1 MSETGLNGAAI
12 TSDGKRRRVPTD
24 RFANT
29 ARELCDSDDDV
40 SVNSHESSVINE
52 MVVKKR
58 KIKRIVDKGEDGL
71 SDGSSDSDWD
81 ATYWAAKVKWNQHNI
96 DGHSNRSEKCSDQTG
111 DHYFKIFVKMFGKTL
126 FVHAKSCDKI
136 EVIKIKI
143 QDKEGVPTHQQRL
156 IFCGK
161 QLEDGLTLADYNI
174 QNESVIHFVH
184 RLRGC

>member
-12 TSDGKRRRVPTD
+12 S
-24 RFANT
+24 
-29 ARELCDSDDDV
+29 
-40 SVNSHESSVINE
+40 
-52 MVVKKR
+52 
-58 KIKRIVDKGEDGL
+58 
-71 SDGSSDSDWD
+71 
-81 ATYWAAKVKWNQHNI
+81 
-96 DGHSNRSEKCSDQTG
+96 SEKCSDQTG

-143 QDKEGVPTHQQRL
+143 QDKEGVPTCQQRL